1 MIFYVIFNGAIND
14 IFILIAINEESINNN
29 GELGS
34 DINFA
39 SYHIPDF
46 SSEGDI
52 NAINRRYP
60 SSSFYDYSGYDNPVP
75 FSSPEINSNGKD
87 YGPYYSPVD
96 YFLPEQSR
104 SKNLQTPKTNLINY
118 LKPNTNILYSDY
130 TALPQYN
137 TDTLYDYNVNPEY
150 PVEPDYT
157 TPRPD
162 YDVDPDWPVDPVI
175 PTARPDYD
183 INPDYPVSP
192 DFPTPKPD
200 YLPPDYA
207 DYGVPQEADCYSPP
221 VVVNPC
227 NPCQTYDPCCY
238 NQCITPCVPGILS

>member
-1 MIFYVIFNGAIND
+1 M
-14 IFILIAINEESINNN
+14 
-29 GELGS
+29 S

-39 SYHIPDF
+39 SYRIPDF

-52 NAINRRYP
+52 SAINRRYP
-60 SSSFYDYSGYDNPVP
+60 SPSFYDYSGYDNPVP

-137 TDTLYDYNVNPEY
+137 TDTLYDYNINPEY

-183 INPDYPVSP
+183 INPEYPVSP

-238 NQCITPCVPGILS
+238 NQCITPCAPGILS